1 MTGPSELRDSD
12 DMPPSRG
19 VIKTFGQG
27 SGRNKDLGSFSL
39 ATFTRGG
46 EEQLD
51 EHGQR
56 HYDAN
61 HSSIWGL
68 SSPTSRDQNESEEK
82 LTVPA
87 TAGGPRSDGGV
98 KVETTVVIER
108 MG

>member
-1 MTGPSELRDSD
+1 VTGPSELRDSD
-12 DMPPSRG
+12 DMAPSRG
-19 VIKTFGQG
+19 AIKTFGQG
-27 SGRNKDLGSFSL
+27 SGRKDRGSFSL

-46 EEQLD
+46 GEQLD

-87 TAGGPRSDGGV
+87 TVGGTRNEGGV